1 MISTENKLS
10 QIAVESSIFFKPG
23 EATETDSKN
32 QQA

>member
-10 QIAVESSIFFKPG
+10 QIAVESRFFKPG
-23 EATETDSKN
+23 GVTDTDLKN